1 MAGKTLTGFSG
12 TKSGGAGIGM
22 KAIGGGGGGKSLAK
36 ANVRPMA
43 GTSGGVTSG
52 GHFAGGEHKMANLGG
67 KSVCCG
73 TKGKGPALMPKGNS
87 GGLKTTS
94 VAGFTKSG
102 LATKDVRPQPE

>member
-22 KAIGGGGGGKSLAK
+22 KAIGGGGKTLAK
-36 ANVRPMA
+36 GNVRPMG
-43 GTSGGVTSG
+43 GTSGGVTG
-52 GHFAGGEHKMANLGG
+52 GGKVAGGEHRMGNLGG

-73 TKGKGPALMPKGNS
+73 TKGTGPAIMPKGNS
-87 GGLKTTS
+87 SGLKTTA

-102 LATKDVRPQPE
+102 LASKDVRPQPE